1 MIVNRRRVMGGHDE
15 IIMTSAS
22 NPEVLA
28 VCYAQGWCADAN
40 FMTKREAEAVTDI
53 GTAFQSNTSITHFEE
68 LQYFSRLT
76 SLVANA
82 FSGCTALSSLVLPTS
97 VTRLGSKCFVNCPF
111 EELDL
116 SHITG
121 LGSQYTFN
129 NCGIKYPWFP
139 SLTRHGTAAGPSSA
153 FYNCRHLVGVRLD
166 SITYLGSFVYNYTEN
181 VYLVVTTQSVPGGT
195 NLIRWPKTIYVRD
208 ELIASYQA
216 DANWSTKTI
225 KGISQLPTD
234 DPDCPW
240 IDDLRQKG
248 LIPTT

>member
-1 MIVNRRRVMGGHDE
+1 MGGSAADE

-22 NPEVLA
+22 NHEVLA
-28 VCYAQGWCADAN
+28 VCYAQGWAAHADY
-40 FMTKREAEAVTDI
+40 MTKAEAEAVTDI

-68 LQYFSRLT
+68 LQYFTNVVRLPM
-76 SLVANA
+76 NA
-82 FSGCTALSSLVLPTS
+82 FNGCTALSSLVLPTS
-97 VTRLGSKCFVNCPF
+97 VTVLDSTCFVKCPF

-121 LGSQYTFN
+121 LGGSSYVFN

-139 SLTRHGTAAGPSSA
+139 LLTRHGVAAGYSSA
-153 FYNCRHLVGVRLD
+153 FYNCTHLVGIRLD
-166 SITYLGSFVYNYTEN
+166 SITYLGSFVYNYTAN
-181 VYLVVTTQSVPGGT
+181 TYLVVTTQSVPNGV
-195 NLIRWPKTIYVRD
+195 NPSRWPATIYVRD

-216 DANWSTKTI
+216 AANWSTKTI

-240 IDDLRQKG
+240 ISDLRDKG
-248 LIPTT
+248 LII

>member
-1 MIVNRRRVMGGHDE
+1 MIGVNRRRVMGGGAEE

-28 VCYAQGWCADAN
+28 VCYAQGWCASPDY
-40 FMTKREAEAVTDI
+40 MTKREAEAVTDI

-68 LQYFSRLT
+68 LQYFSATT

-82 FSGCTALSSLVLPTS
+82 FNGCTALSSLVLPTS
-97 VTRLGSKCFVNCPF
+97 VTSLGSTCFVNCPF

-116 SHITG
+116 SSITSVGGYCFNAVG
-121 LGSQYTFN
+121 LT
-129 NCGIKYPWFP
+129 YPWLP
-139 SLTRHGTAAGPSSA
+139 SITRTGTSSGSSA
-153 FYNCRHLVGVRLD
+153 AFYQCMHIVGIRLD
-166 SITYLGSFVYNYTEN
+166 SITYLGSLVNGSSAR
-181 VYLVVTTQSVPGGT
+181 YLVVTTTSVPVGA
-195 NLIRWPKTIYVRD
+195 NPSRWPATIYVMD

-216 DANWSTKTI
+216 AANWSTRTI

-240 IDDLRQKG
+240 INDLREKG
-248 LIPTT
+248 MII